1 MMNGWSSDP
10 SQNNLSQIKG
20 LKSYSAIR
28 GNLGHPDVCYKSG
41 VHAHALERREETL
54 EEGGSMFGLGVQEI
68 MLILL
73 IAVFF
78 FGGEKIPDI
87 AKGLGKGLREFKRA
101 MDQPDEKEQEQAR
114 PMKVVSK
121 SSTNG
126 EVK

>member
-1 MMNGWSSDP
+1 
-10 SQNNLSQIKG
+10 
-20 LKSYSAIR
+20 
-28 GNLGHPDVCYKSG
+28 
-41 VHAHALERREETL
+41 
-54 EEGGSMFGLGVQEI
+54 MFGLGVQEI

-73 IAVFF
+73 IALFF

-101 MDQPDEKEQEQAR
+101 MDQSDEEAKAPER